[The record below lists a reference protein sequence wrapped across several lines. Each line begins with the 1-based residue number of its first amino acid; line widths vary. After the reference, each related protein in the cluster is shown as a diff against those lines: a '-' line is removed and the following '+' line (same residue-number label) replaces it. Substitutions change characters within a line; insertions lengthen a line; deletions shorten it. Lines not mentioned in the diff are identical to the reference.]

1 MKIYINR
8 QPRFG
13 PWGGG
18 AKTVNKLAEL
28 LLSKGHTVLYNL
40 QENIDVIFCFDP
52 RPNAFGESINHLY
65 AYREKSPKTKIVQRV
80 GDLGTHSKPHLTD
93 LVRYCLNKSDY
104 FIFPSQW
111 SKEWIGFQGKNC
123 DIIDNAPMKIFYNN
137 RNTNLQLGDKIRV
150 VTHHWSTNPKKGF
163 DVYQKFEE
171 WCKDKDISFHYIGQ
185 LPSGVNFN
193 NYIQPIS
200 AAELSQ
206 ELPKYDIYLT
216 ASEEEA
222 GANHVLEAM
231 ASGLPVVY
239 RKSGGSI
246 DNYCNYYGEKYS
258 EFDDMI
264 EKINK
269 VTKNYSKSKQRVLEY
284 TKTNDFVIDEYHR
297 IIKQVYE
304 NKHKH

>member
-18 AKTVNKLAEL
+18 AKTINRLAEL
-28 LLSKGHTVLYNL
+28 FLSKGHTVVYSL

-52 RPNAFGESINHLY
+52 RPNAFGENIDHMY
-65 AYREKSPKTKIVQRV
+65 AYRKANPKTKIIQRV

-93 LVRYCLNKSDY
+93 LVKYCLDRSDY

-111 SKEWIGFQGKNC
+111 SKEWIGFKGENC
-123 DIIDNAPMKIFYNN
+123 DVIDNAPMEIFYDN
-137 RNTNLQLGDKIRV
+137 RNTNLQLGDQVRV

-163 DVYQKFEE
+163 DMYQKFEE
-171 WCKDKDISFHYIGQ
+171 WCKNKNISFHYIGQ
-185 LPSGVNFN
+185 LPAGVEFSNRTK
-193 NYIQPIS
+193 PIS
-200 AAELSQ
+200 AEELSK

-231 ASGLPVVY
+231 AAGLPVVY

-246 DNYCNYYGEKYS
+246 HNYCNYYGEGYS
-258 EFDDMI
+258 EFEGMV
-264 EKINK
+264 EEINK
-269 VTKNYSKSKQRVLEY
+269 VIKNYSTSKQRVLEY
-284 TKTNDFVIDEYHR
+284 TNTNDLVVSEYHR
-297 IIKQVYE
+297 IVEKVHE
-304 NKHKH
+304 N